1 MKGKLISV
9 LLVTV
14 MCVSILLPAF
24 ADSEPGKDPDVQ
36 PGMIT
41 EELENEAA
49 SYSLPIGQY
58 LLIKYIAE
66 TESISIEEAI
76 DAYGGF
82 SLGELLTQFPDAG
95 YMFEAQQDEMD
106 LSTLLTPE
114 QLAALEAA
122 FALQKDAVTSAE
134 KVFHDAFQSIKAAYR
149 SKIHTVKQDER
160 KADAASIQAALDSLK
175 EQMLAEYNI
184 ALKTRDEAVAAAKSV
199 FLEAVTAAGIAQDLL
214 DSFFNWHLRKELN
227 TQNQLKGFLQE
238 FVYHAQANKPG
249 TNRTGNQENNGNGS
263 QNGKDQDN
271 GKAPENKPDHS
282 QGGGST
288 KDNGSGGKPD
298 NNPHGGGKK
307 K

>member
-1 MKGKLISV
+1 MNRKPIFI
-9 LLVTV
+9 LLVTIL
-14 MCVSILLPAF
+14 CVLILLPAL
-24 ADSEPGKDPDVQ
+24 AESEPDPDPDVQ

-41 EELENEAA
+41 EELQNEAA
-49 SYSLPIGQY
+49 AHSLPIGKY

-66 TESISIEEAI
+66 TEGISIEEAV

-95 YMFEAQQDEMD
+95 YMFEAQNDETD

-122 FALQKDAVTSAE
+122 FALQKDAVVTAE

-149 SKIHTVKQDER
+149 DKIHTVKQD
-160 KADAASIQAALDSLK
+160 KQQTDAAAIQAALDDLK
-175 EQMLAEYNI
+175 EQMLVEYNS
-184 ALKTRDEAVAAAKSV
+184 ALKTRDEAVAAAKSA
-199 FLEAVTAAGIAQDLL
+199 FLEAITAAGIPQDLL
-214 DSFFNWHLRKELN
+214 DSFFNWHLSKELN

-238 FVYHAQANKPG
+238 FIYHAQANKPD
-249 TNRTGNQENNGNGS
+249 TTPAGNQEMNGNSS
-263 QNGKDQDN
+263 QNGKDN
-271 GKAPENKPDHS
+271 SNSKTPEAKPNHS

-288 KDNGSGGKPD
+288 KDNGSGGKTD
-298 NNPHGGGKK
+298 NNSHGGGKK